1 MVISTCKSAVVLV
14 FPFLVKMKTWKNL
27 KDVHILIY
35 EGSFLFSRSTVIF
48 ACFQSKSMGI
58 GVNGLHGAFALAGV
72 MKERKYVQENAIIL
86 NQEITESLVKV
97 HQNMQ
102 SFVSSQDV
110 ISVSCEMRMVCKFA
124 C

>member
-1 MVISTCKSAVVLV
+1 
-14 FPFLVKMKTWKNL
+14 
-27 KDVHILIY
+27 
-35 EGSFLFSRSTVIF
+35 
-48 ACFQSKSMGI
+48 MGI
-58 GVNGLHGAFALAGV
+58 GVNGLHGAFALVGV

-86 NQEITESLVKV
+86 HQEITESLVKV

-110 ISVSCEMRMVCKFA
+110 ISVSGEMRMICKFA